1 MIYGSSRFDSE
12 PNFPRHATAQFAI
25 LRCFFFREHQRN
37 FFGAATPVSFVFL
50 KGITS
55 FMIRAQLSQ

>member
-37 FFGAATPVSFVFL
+37 FFGAATLVFL